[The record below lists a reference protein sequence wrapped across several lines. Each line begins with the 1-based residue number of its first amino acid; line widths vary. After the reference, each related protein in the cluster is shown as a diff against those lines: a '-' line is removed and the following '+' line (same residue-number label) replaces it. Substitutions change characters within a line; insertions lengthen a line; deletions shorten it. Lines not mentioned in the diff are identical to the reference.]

1 MELKIRN
8 AGRRSNIEH
17 VPDSKICDMYF
28 KQKMSMQAIAQEF
41 NVSSATIWRRI
52 HKIVDNKND
61 QEENSNS

>member
-1 MELKIRN
+1 MKLKIRS

-41 NVSSATIWRRI
+41 DVSSATIWRRL
-52 HKIVDNKND
+52 HKIVDKKND
-61 QEENSNS
+61 KEENANS

>member
-17 VPDSKICDMYF
+17 VPDSKIRDMYF

-41 NVSSATIWRRI
+41 AVSSATIWRRI
-52 HKIVDNKND
+52 HKIVDEQNGK
-61 QEENSNS
+61 EENSNS

>member
-1 MELKIRN
+1 
-8 AGRRSNIEH
+8 
-17 VPDSKICDMYF
+17 MYF